1 MSERRHIV
9 LVSGGKDSTAL
20 ALHLRDQ
27 RSPKAVATADLGEA
41 EVDQILDHRG
51 SAKHRATLE
60 FRVLWRDGEETW
72 EAWEQV
78 KKLAEID
85 HYIRA
90 HPEAKLKSLLQ
101 K

>member
-1 MSERRHIV
+1 V
-9 LVSGGKDSTAL
+9 ATGVD
-20 ALHLRDQ
+20 
-27 RSPKAVATADLGEA
+27 PKAVATADLGEA
-41 EVDQILDHRG
+41 EVNSILGYRG
-51 SAKHRATLE
+51 SARQRAALE

-85 HYIRA
+85 QYIRA